1 MAETML
7 IRCKTI
13 SNQSINHSGFF
24 PPVDDVGERLQEVKY
39 IYRPIEHFLNQG
51 GSQELEMG
59 GGVQNYWVRGL
70 GAA

>member
-24 PPVDDVGERLQEVKY
+24 PPVDVGERLQEVKY
-39 IYRPIEHFLNQG
+39 IYRPIEHFFNLIYFKYAQG
-51 GSQELEMG
+51 I
-59 GGVQNYWVRGL
+59 L
-70 GAA
+70 GIRQQILPL